1 MKSKPNI
8 YTEVITLKIS
18 KTQKQTLD
26 KLRDRNIKVSNFIR
40 QAIKEK
46 ILRDAD
52 ELIDKSKL
60 ERCPFGG
67 QIIKTNNEYS
77 I

>member
-1 MKSKPNI
+1 MEI

-18 KTQKQTLD
+18 KVQKQTLA
-26 KLRDRNIKVSNFIR
+26 KLRSRNIKVSHFVR

-46 ILRDAD
+46 IERDAP
-52 ELIDKSKL
+52 ELIDKSKIQY
-60 ERCPFGG
+60 CPFSNGT
-67 QIIKTNNEYS
+67 IILKQCEKL

>member
-1 MKSKPNI
+1 MTYKPNI

-26 KLRDRNIKVSNFIR
+26 KLRVRNVKVSNFIR

-46 ILRDAD
+46 IQRDAS
-52 ELIDKSKL
+52 ELVDKSNY
-60 ERCPFGG
+60 EYCPFSNGT
-67 QIIKTNNEYS
+67 IILKK
-77 I
+77 